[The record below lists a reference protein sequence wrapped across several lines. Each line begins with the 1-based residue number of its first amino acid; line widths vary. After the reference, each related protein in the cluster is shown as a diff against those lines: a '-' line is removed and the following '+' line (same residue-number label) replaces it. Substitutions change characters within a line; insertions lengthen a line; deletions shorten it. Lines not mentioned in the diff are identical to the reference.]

1 MFYNLYNL
9 NYGQWTGVCCN
20 WLPGPSSGFTGV
32 QWLPRAGCL
41 SLRDGVPYPFSV
53 EVMVVQ

>member
-1 MFYNLYNL
+1 MDM